1 MRILK
6 KLSSRKDY
14 DEFISFCDYDTGVP
28 IDQESSFLK
37 SMRKREFNR
46 VQKLLD
52 SFFAVVTL
60 YRGEIVVFFERA
72 RLTV

>member
-6 KLSSRKDY
+6 KLSSCKDY
-14 DEFISFCDYDTGVP
+14 DEFISFCDYDAGVP
-28 IDQESSFLK
+28 IDQKSSFLK

-72 RLTV
+72 RLIV